1 MARAKART
9 TKPGQVG
16 QAIPVRTERQ
26 RFEDFLKGFT
36 FKWECVFDRQ
46 ERVIA
51 EEDPDDPGG
60 VTKYG
65 IDKSAPDWD
74 DIAAQCRA
82 EIESAV
88 LVEAMVR
95 NRDERFD
102 TGHFS
107 QRIEGVKR
115 DNWQVAWA
123 EAFLTSD
130 GTSLAVAR
138 WNGSPDTGDLRVAF
152 FIHSWDS
159 GQPLKS
165 SYGDIQCPM
174 PAPMPERLA
183 KLLAYVN
190 TD

>member
-1 MARAKART
+1 MADPSIEVLGVYRVVATDELIREKAE
-9 TKPGQVG
+9 V
-16 QAIPVRTERQ
+16 A
-26 RFEDFLKGFT
+26 
-36 FKWECVFDRQ
+36 
-46 ERVIA
+46 
-51 EEDPDDPGG
+51 
-60 VTKYG
+60 YG

-74 DIAAQCRA
+74 DIAAQCRE

-138 WNGSPDTGDLRVAF
+138 WKGSPDTGDLRVAF

-183 KLLAYVN
+183 KLVAYVN